1 MMIYICE
8 YMKSMTD
15 NVFHRETR
23 EENESKEN
31 WRKDL
36 LQKRL
41 EWAARTDRREYQ
53 DRIRS
58 LTVIRIPR

>member
-1 MMIYICE
+1 
-8 YMKSMTD
+8 MTD

-23 EENESKEN
+23 GENESKEN

-53 DRIRS
+53 DRIRF